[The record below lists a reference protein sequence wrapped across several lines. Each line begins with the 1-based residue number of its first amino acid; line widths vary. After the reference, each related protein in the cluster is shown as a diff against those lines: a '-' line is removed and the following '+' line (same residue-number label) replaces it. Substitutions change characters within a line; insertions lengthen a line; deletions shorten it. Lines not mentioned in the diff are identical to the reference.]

1 LVRIFSGVYLGA
13 ALLKIF
19 EHSLLKLSGP
29 RIRQWLEEVGMNKPD
44 WYRNLSVSVPE
55 EVEKSVSGGDV
66 KFLPDDWAVFTKGWI
81 HCTTGN
87 VALVHN
93 SHRFVCANSGVTF
106 TRNHL
111 QR

>member
-1 LVRIFSGVYLGA
+1 MFGSYLLRRVPGRGA
-13 ALLKIF
+13 AEDLRALPA
-19 EHSLLKLSGP
+19 EA
-29 RIRQWLEEVGMNKPD
+29 IRPAHPEVGMNKPD

-87 VALVHN
+87 FALVCN
-93 SHRFVCANSGVTF
+93 SYRFVCANLGVTF